1 MEDEKYKA
9 LKAQLDLT
17 PWPEVYMFKFIVPND
32 LHKVSQLEGMFNHDT
47 SKISTRESKKGNY
60 VSFTDSRNCLGSS
73 IDGAFVRVRRCRSFG
88 ARLSCAVVYYER
100 TAKPK

>member
-60 VSFTDSRNCLGSS
+60 VSFTATELMMSTQ
-73 IDGAFVRVRRCRSFG
+73 
-88 ARLSCAVVYYER
+88 AVLDRYQLVGQVEGIMSL
-100 TAKPK
+100 